1 MPLTLPER
9 LRPTWRLIEET
20 LRSWSAHDASR
31 IGAALAYYTVFSMAP
46 ILIIA
51 IAVAG
56 TIFGPEAAQAQVS
69 LQLRTLLGEVGA
81 GAVEEMLKN
90 AHQAGSGVVATLVGA
105 LTLLIGATSLFG
117 ELQSAL
123 NLIWNAPPPKK
134 MGILTW
140 LRRRFLS
147 FAMVL
152 VIGFLLLVSLGVSAV
167 ISGVQGVMGGLGAAP
182 LVAQAVNV
190 IVSLLVTSTLFA
202 LLFKVLPDV
211 DIAWQD
217 VRRGAFVTAVLF
229 AIGKQLIGVYLGNS
243 SLASAYGAA
252 GSFAVV
258 LVWVYY
264 SAQLILL
271 GAEFTQVYAHR
282 HGSMVG
288 KAVPAGDTP
297 RPPQD

>member
-1 MPLTLPER
+1 
-9 LRPTWRLIEET
+9 
-20 LRSWSAHDASR
+20 
-31 IGAALAYYTVFSMAP
+31 
-46 ILIIA
+46 
-51 IAVAG
+51 
-56 TIFGPEAAQAQVS
+56 
-69 LQLRTLLGEVGA
+69 VGA

>member
-1 MPLTLPER
+1 
-9 LRPTWRLIEET
+9 
-20 LRSWSAHDASR
+20 
-31 IGAALAYYTVFSMAP
+31 
-46 ILIIA
+46 
-51 IAVAG
+51 
-56 TIFGPEAAQAQVS
+56 
-69 LQLRTLLGEVGA
+69 
-81 GAVEEMLKN
+81 
-90 AHQAGSGVVATLVGA
+90 
-105 LTLLIGATSLFG
+105 
-117 ELQSAL
+117 
-123 NLIWNAPPPKK
+123 